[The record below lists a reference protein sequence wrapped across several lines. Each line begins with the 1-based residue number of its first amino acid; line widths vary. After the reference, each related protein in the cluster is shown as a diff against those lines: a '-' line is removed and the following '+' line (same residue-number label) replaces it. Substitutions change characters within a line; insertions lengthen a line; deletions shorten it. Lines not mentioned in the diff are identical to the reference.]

1 VVRLILLRFVAAGE
15 ASFGERMDYL
25 RHMLR
30 ASIGAFLK
38 FVKLTSVSRYRR
50 ALPVGPFH
58 VVRILAARHE
68 DCGACVQT
76 TVNMAKA
83 DGRPVAE
90 LRAVV
95 EGRPDAL
102 SEDLADV
109 RRFVD
114 KVLCSTHDEGELRER
129 IRARYRPHGDAA
141 LSEV

>member
-1 VVRLILLRFVAAGE
+1 
-15 ASFGERMDYL
+15 MDYL
-25 RHMLR
+25 RHMLC

-90 LRAVV
+90 LRAVAG
-95 EGRPDAL
+95 GRLDAL
-102 SEDLADV
+102 S
-109 RRFVD
+109 
-114 KVLCSTHDEGELRER
+114 
-129 IRARYRPHGDAA
+129 
-141 LSEV
+141 